1 MSLIDG
7 GNGRFPAGER
17 YRRFVR
23 RRQRTARAWTALLF
37 LATTVGIVVLS
48 ALLLNILNDTIGYVA
63 YENAVAI
70 ETLVGRQA
78 GELGP
83 AGSEARG
90 GAAAVGAD
98 EARLT
103 TLEAAE
109 LAAILK
115 QHLRPGR
122 LKSLEKDGPV
132 VELPVARLRQL
143 VIDEVVRPEVVASW
157 SLFESLTRREEIQ
170 AWAAQRPGMHLAFRS
185 WLNRRF
191 LTSPQSSKPLQ
202 AGIRTAILGSLWV
215 TGIAFALAV
224 PVGVGAGIYLEEY
237 GSGNWL
243 ARLIETNINNLAGVP
258 SIIYGMLGLGF
269 FVRAL
274 EPLTSGA
281 VFGLVDPTTANG
293 RTVLSGGLTLGLLI
307 LPLVIINAREAIRAV
322 PQEFREAS
330 FGVGATKWQTI
341 RSHVLPS
348 ALPGIL
354 TGVILSVSR
363 AFGETAPL
371 IVVGVSTYVVVDPA
385 SPFVRYTTLPAQIYQ
400 WVSRPQ
406 REFVHLSAAAIVVL
420 LVLLLTLNATAI
432 ALRNRSYRRF

>member
-1 MSLIDG
+1 MPPALLVG
-7 GNGRFPAGER
+7 YGNGRFPAGEV
-17 YRRFVR
+17 YRRFVE
-23 RRQRTARAWTALLF
+23 RRQRTARVWSAVLF

-48 ALLLNILNDTIGYVA
+48 ALLLNILNDTFGYVA
-63 YENAVAI
+63 IEYRLDP
-70 ETLVGRQA
+70 ETLVAGRP
-78 GELGP
+78 G
-83 AGSEARG
+83 
-90 GAAAVGAD
+90 
-98 EARLT
+98 
-103 TLEAAE
+103 EAAEGVTAEPLGALGATE
-109 LAAILK
+109 LAAILE
-115 QHLRPGR
+115 QHLRP
-122 LKSLEKDGPV
+122 
-132 VELPVARLRQL
+132 ARLRALTSRQPLADLPVDQL
-143 VIDEVVRPEVVASW
+143 RRLVMDEVVRPEVVGSW
-157 SLFESLTRREEIQ
+157 SLYQSLFGRAEI
-170 AWAAQRPGMHLAFRS
+170 AAFLAERPGARLEFRS

-191 LTSPQSSKPLQ
+191 LTSPQSARPLQ
-202 AGIRTAILGSLWV
+202 AGIRTAIMGLLWV
-215 TGIAFALAV
+215 TLIAFALAV
-224 PVGVGAGIYLEEY
+224 PVGIGAGIYLEEY

-243 ARLIETNINNLAGVP
+243 ARLIETNINVP
-258 SIIYGMLGLGF
+258 SIIYGMLGLGL

-274 EPLTSGA
+274 EPLTSGS

-330 FGVGATKWQTI
+330 YGVGATKWQTV

-354 TGVILSVSR
+354 TGVILAVSR

-385 SPFVRYTTLPAQIYQ
+385 SPFARYTTLPAQIYQ

-420 LVLLLTLNATAI
+420 LLLLLSLNATAI
-432 ALRNRSYRRF
+432 YLRNRYYRRY